1 MSDPNIQQQIFEHIN
16 RANRILIPL
25 GTAPTGDSVAAALAL
40 RSFLKKLDKEARIVA
55 PSGVPDKFKFL
66 PGAASVED
74 HLEDSRGF
82 VISVRTENAPLEE
95 LSYHQ
100 DEDKQ
105 VLNIYLKSKNGKY
118 ESGDVSFSSDKFPYD
133 LIIVPDVPTLDMMG
147 KLYDDNTDLFFE
159 TPIVNIDH
167 HPNNEHFGEINLVDI
182 TATSTTEI
190 LMDLLENFEA
200 GLIDSDISTNLLT
213 GILVETNSFQ
223 HIKTTPKAFLK
234 ASSLISMGA
243 NQQEIIK
250 QLYKTKSVA
259 LLKLWGR
266 ALARIKEIP
275 ELGLSYTKLT
285 AEDMEKSGSK
295 ETFGVM
301 EELIASLTHAKILI
315 LLAEVEPR
323 KIQGFYQIHPNLPA
337 LDFATRFSAEMING
351 NLGKFV
357 ILGKDLNE
365 AEIEVLGRI
374 EKLKDRIKI
383 Q

>member
-1 MSDPNIQQQIFEHIN
+1 MADPNIQQQIFEHIN

-25 GTAPTGDSVAAALAL
+25 GTAPSGDSTAAALAL
-40 RSFLKKLDKEARIVA
+40 QSFLKKLDKEARIVA
-55 PSGVPDKFKFL
+55 PAGVPDKFKFL
-66 PGAASVED
+66 PGADGIQD

-105 VLNIYLKSKNGKY
+105 VLNIYLKAKDGKY
-118 ESGDVSFSSDKFPYD
+118 EPDDVRFSSDRFPYD
-133 LIIVPDVPTLDMMG
+133 LIIIPDIPSLDMLG
-147 KLYDDNTDLFFE
+147 KLYDENTDLFFE

-167 HPNNEHFGEINLVDI
+167 HANNEHFGEINMVDI

-234 ASSLISMGA
+234 ASNLISMGS
-243 NQQEIIK
+243 NQQEIVK

-266 ALARIKEIP
+266 ALARIKEVP
-275 ELGLSYTKLT
+275 ELGLSYMKLS
-285 AEDMEKSGSK
+285 AEDMEKSGSR
-295 ETFGVM
+295 EIMGVM
-301 EELIASLTHAKILI
+301 EELTASLTEAKVIV
-315 LLAEVEPR
+315 LLAETKPEEV
-323 KIQGFYQIHPNLPA
+323 QGFYQIHPNLPA
-337 LDFATRFSAEMING
+337 LDFATRFSADMING
-351 NLGKFV
+351 HMGKFV
-357 ILGKDLNE
+357 ISGKSLAD
-365 AEIEVLGRI
+365 AEKEVLDRVK
-374 EKLKDRIKI
+374 KLNDKMKAK
-383 Q
+383 